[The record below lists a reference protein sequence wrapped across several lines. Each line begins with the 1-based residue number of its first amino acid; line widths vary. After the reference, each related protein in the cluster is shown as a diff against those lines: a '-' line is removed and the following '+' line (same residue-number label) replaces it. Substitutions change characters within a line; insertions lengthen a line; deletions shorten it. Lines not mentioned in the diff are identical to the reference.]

1 MLLFKNIWELLISE
15 KKHQDEWIDILRKE
29 IIELKAKLL
38 VLLNHTSMNG
48 VGKFWDC
55 FPYSVSMS

>member
-1 MLLFKNIWELLISE
+1 MRIMLSFKNICELLIYE
-15 KKHQDEWIDILRKE
+15 KKHQDELIDILRKE

-48 VGKFWDC
+48 VGKF
-55 FPYSVSMS
+55 